1 MSSGLFHTDCFL
13 LAPDLKDKGNKRD
26 CCTKCTIVKKTLNL
40 RYFLIELAT
49 LRGIK
54 VLNSSL
60 KTAAQRDDEA
70 RVPRQV
76 YNGDSQ

>member
-13 LAPDLKDKGNKRD
+13 LAPDLKDKGN
-26 CCTKCTIVKKTLNL
+26 TFI
-40 RYFLIELAT
+40 LIELVT